1 MNQYIDNKSPL
12 LLYQHAYVLQFVFHV
27 LPILRLEIKLKKGL
41 FYQYDDQMTTQY
53 VYHRTHNDKIVWTPN
68 VIYYVTSNDPM
79 LDMTVE
85 GKRLGQIM
93 IYPYGNQ
100 KLGP

>member
-1 MNQYIDNKSPL
+1 M
-12 LLYQHAYVLQFVFHV
+12 LYQYAYVLQFVFHV

-53 VYHRTHNDKIVWTPN
+53 VYHTTPNDKIVWTPN

>member
-1 MNQYIDNKSPL
+1 
-12 LLYQHAYVLQFVFHV
+12 
-27 LPILRLEIKLKKGL
+27 
-41 FYQYDDQMTTQY
+41 MTTQY